1 MIALS
6 PRHFVNRGS
15 VLASGFIIHLDVTG
29 MREARDRVLK
39 IWQPGLQLKKT
50 DSAFIVFLRVPVRV
64 IAEQAIGDA
73 LLRHEHLLIALP
85 LEPKEVACLS
95 LPGDSVVFAKA
106 GRIQTI
112 PLAGLSDEDI
122 TQWIDTE
129 SATVADVIPLGTLPE
144 KPAFQ
149 AREFDSRKMPGVP
162 PASSELQQ
170 LLAELR
176 QPQSRARA
184 GRAGSR
190 AGRAGYGGDLGLWT
204 VVGTFRHFL
213 RWFRGL
219 SFWHKQPFQTN
230 AGTSEDRTSRTA
242 RTNPLWLWLRRNTN
256 RLLNFTRFSRLL
268 SLRHAR
274 YLSRMVAMMQ
284 SGDIDEGLR
293 HAIPL
298 ADATSLADRKVS
310 WFGVPERRSSL
321 SIDPLRASPRSAW
334 ALDRRFYTYLRN
346 LYLQAFQRLE
356 AQGRV
361 EEAAFVLTELLA
373 SHAEAVSFLEKHG
386 RLRLAA
392 EIAEAKK
399 LSPAM
404 AIRLWWLAKEPRR
417 AIALACRTGEFE
429 TAIKHLSGSHPEE
442 ADKLR
447 VFWAERL
454 ALSGKYVAAAEAIWP
469 MKEGQRLASRWLTQ
483 AIDLG
488 GTAGGIALARKAA
501 RFPQSFSDV
510 FAQVEGLLTDE
521 AAESAGGRRAFA
533 ETLRHEPRTPESQTL
548 ARMTVR
554 SVVRDIQQGS
564 IEFTPTQL
572 RHLLDYT
579 GDAGLRADVP
589 PVQALKSDAESVTPA
604 VVVEIAAH
612 DVGCHFVTDLV
623 LLPDGRLLLALG
635 EAGLLF
641 LSRDGKPI
649 TQLNQPAHKLVASDD
664 GSRVIGIAPRDSVSR
679 LVRIDVVARTASY
692 WCDTTISTYTDNFD
706 GSVWCV
712 ANGEDVFLIDTHA
725 QGFEALWRIPDLAG
739 NVRAMQRNRREQ
751 VLYVVTE
758 NPKQLVL
765 WKFDQPSCTLRSKQE
780 FNADLSEAAPLAPDA
795 IQRTALVRSAVAISE
810 QGDLYE
816 QLTACSPNQD
826 NFQTLVCQIKTHSS
840 PGGRQTLTREMMSGR
855 LRHASSQDFCMVI
868 PVWQENNIEVFLLDT
883 RSGMGQLRFRLLG
896 AKEIALRFAED
907 VLLCADDKGRVLALN
922 VRTNKIARDLR
933 I

>member
-15 VLASGFIIHLDVTG
+15 VLASGFMIHLDVTG
-29 MREARDRVLK
+29 MSEARDRVVSL
-39 IWQPGLQLKKT
+39 WQPGLQLKKS
-50 DSAFIVFLRVPVRV
+50 DSAFIVLLPVPVRV
-64 IAEQAIGDA
+64 IAEQAIGDP
-73 LLRHEHLLIALP
+73 LVRHERLLIALP
-85 LEPKEVACLS
+85 LEPKEVAYLS

-122 TQWIDTE
+122 TQWIDTD
-129 SATVADVIPLGTLPE
+129 SATVADVMSLGMLPE
-144 KPAFQ
+144 RPAFQ
-149 AREFDSRKMPGVP
+149 APEFDSRDMPGVP
-162 PASSELQQ
+162 PASSELQR

-176 QPQSRARA
+176 HPQSREGA
-184 GRAGSR
+184 GRAGP
-190 AGRAGYGGDLGLWT
+190 GVDLGLKT
-204 VVGTFRHFL
+204 VVGAFRRFL

-219 SFWHKQPFQTN
+219 SFRRKQRFQTN
-230 AGTSEDRTSRTA
+230 PGMSENRTPRTA
-242 RTNPLWLWLRRNTN
+242 RTTPFWLWLRRNTN

-310 WFGVPERRSSL
+310 WFGIPQRRSSL

-334 ALDRRFYTYLRN
+334 ALDGRFYTYLRN
-346 LYLQAFQRLE
+346 LYRQAFQRLE

-386 RLRLAA
+386 KLRLAA

-404 AIRLWWLAKEPRR
+404 AIRLWWLAKEPKR

-469 MKEGQRLASRWLTQ
+469 VKEGQRLASRWLTQ

-501 RFPQSFSDV
+501 WFPESFSDL
-510 FAQVEGLLTDE
+510 FAQVEGLMADE
-521 AAESAGGRRAFA
+521 TADSAGGRLAFA
-533 ETLRHEPRTPESQTL
+533 ETLRQEPRTPESQTL
-548 ARMTVR
+548 ARMAVR
-554 SVVRDIQQGS
+554 SVVRDIQQAS
-564 IEFTPTQL
+564 IEVTPAQL

-589 PVQALKSDAESVTPA
+589 PVQALKPDPESVTPA

-612 DVGCHFVTDLV
+612 DVGRHFVTDLV

-649 TQLNQPAHKLVASDD
+649 AQLNQPAHKLVVSDD
-664 GSRVIGIAPRDSVSR
+664 GSRVIGIAPRTSVSR

-712 ANGEDVFLIDTHA
+712 ANGEDVFLINTLA
-725 QGFEALWRIPDLAG
+725 QGFEALWRIPDLDG
-739 NVRAMQRNRREQ
+739 NVRAMQRNPKENR
-751 VLYVVTE
+751 LYVVTE
-758 NPKQLVL
+758 NPKQLIL
-765 WKFDQPSCTLRSKQE
+765 WMFDQPSCTLRSKKE
-780 FNADLSEAAPLAPDA
+780 FSAELNQDAPLAPDA
-795 IQRTALVRSAVAISE
+795 IPRTVLARPTVAISE
-810 QGDLYE
+810 QGDIYE
-816 QLTACSPNQD
+816 QLTAHSPEQD
-826 NFQTLVCQIKTHSS
+826 NFQTMICQIKTHPSAS
-840 PGGRQTLTREMMSGR
+840 GRQTLSSGMMSGS
-855 LRHASSQDFCMVI
+855 LRHASSQDCCMAI
-868 PVWQENNIEVFLLDT
+868 PVCQENNIEVFLLDT
-883 RSGMGQLRFRLLG
+883 RSGTGQLRFRLLG
-896 AKEIALRFAED
+896 AKEIALRLAED
-907 VLLCADDKGRVLALN
+907 VLLCADDQGRVLALN
-922 VRTNKIARDLR
+922 VRTNKITRDFR

>member
-15 VLASGFIIHLDVTG
+15 VLSSGFIIHLDVTG
-29 MREARDRVLK
+29 MSKARERVLK
-39 IWQPGLQLKKT
+39 IWQHGLQLKKT
-50 DSAFIVFLRVPVRV
+50 DSVFIVLLAAPVRV
-64 IAEQAIGDA
+64 IAEQAIGDP
-73 LLRHEHLLIALP
+73 LVRHDRLLIALP

-95 LPGDSVVFAKA
+95 PPSDSVVFAKA
-106 GRIQTI
+106 GQIQI
-112 PLAGLSDEDI
+112 IHLAELPDEDI

-129 SATVADVIPLGTLPE
+129 SATVADVTSLGTAPE

-149 AREFDSRKMPGVP
+149 AAEFDSRKIAGVP
-162 PASSELQQ
+162 PASSELQR

-176 QPQSRARA
+176 QPQSREGS
-184 GRAGSR
+184 GRAGPSR
-190 AGRAGYGGDLGLWT
+190 DFGLLT
-204 VVGTFRHFL
+204 LTGIFRRFV
-213 RWFRGL
+213 RWFREL
-219 SFWHKQPFQTN
+219 SLRRK
-230 AGTSEDRTSRTA
+230 RSRLPQGSNSTTRPYEPA
-242 RTNPLWLWLRRNTN
+242 KRNFLWPWLRRNTN
-256 RLLNFTRFSRLL
+256 RLLNITRFARLL

-298 ADATSLADRKVS
+298 SDATSLSERKAS
-310 WFGVPERRSSL
+310 WFGVPKRRSSL

-334 ALDRRFYTYLRN
+334 ALNGQFYTYLRN
-346 LYLQAFQRLE
+346 LYRQAFQRLE

-404 AIRLWWLAKEPRR
+404 AIRLWWLAKEPKR

-429 TAIKHLSGSHPEE
+429 TAVKHLTGSHPEE
-442 ADKLR
+442 ADRLR

-469 MKEGQRLASRWLTQ
+469 VTEGQRLAHHWLTQ

-510 FAQVEGLLTDE
+510 FAQVEALLTDE
-521 AAESAGGRRAFA
+521 TAESAGARRAFA
-533 ETLRHEPRTPESQTL
+533 ETLRQEPRTPESQTL
-548 ARMTVR
+548 ARMAVR
-554 SVVRDIQQGS
+554 SVVRDIQLGNV
-564 IEFTPTQL
+564 EFTPAQL

-589 PVQALKSDAESVTPA
+589 PVRALRPDPESVTPA
-604 VVVEIAAH
+604 AVVEIAAH
-612 DVGCHFVTDLV
+612 DVGRQSITDLA
-623 LLPDGRLLLALG
+623 LLPDGSLLLALG

-641 LSRDGKPI
+641 VSRDGKPI
-649 TQLNQPAHKLVASDD
+649 AQLNQPAHRLVVSDD
-664 GSRVIGIAPRDSVSR
+664 GSRAIGLAPRGSADR
-679 LVRIDVVARTASY
+679 LIRIDVLARTAAY
-692 WCDTTISTYTDNFD
+692 WCDTAITTCTFNFD

-725 QGFEALWRIPDLAG
+725 QGLEPLWRIPDLAG
-739 NVRAMQRNRREQ
+739 NVRAMQRNRKENR
-751 VLYVVTE
+751 LYVLTE
-758 NPKQLVL
+758 NAKHLTL
-765 WKFDQPSCTLRSKQE
+765 WMFDQPSCTLRSKQE
-780 FNADLSEAAPLAPDA
+780 FSAELQAANLGPDA
-795 IQRTALVRSAVAISE
+795 IAGTVLARPAVAIGE
-810 QGDLYE
+810 HGDIYE
-816 QLTACSPNQD
+816 ELVAHSPNQD
-826 NFQTLVCQIKTHSS
+826 NFQTMICQIKTHPSVS
-840 PGGRQTLTREMMSGR
+840 GRQSLSSGMMSGR
-855 LRHASSQDFCMVI
+855 LRHASSQDFWMVI
-868 PVWQENNIEVFLLDT
+868 PVYQQNNSEVFLLDT
-883 RSGMGQLRFRLLG
+883 RSGNGDLRLRLQG
-896 AKEIALRFAED
+896 AREIALRFAD
-907 VLLCADDKGRVLALN
+907 NALLCADDQGRVLALN
-922 VRTNKIARDLR
+922 LATNKIVRDLR

>member
-15 VLASGFIIHLDVTG
+15 VLASGFMIHLDVTG
-29 MREARDRVLK
+29 MSEARDRVVSL
-39 IWQPGLQLKKT
+39 WQPGLQLKKS
-50 DSAFIVFLRVPVRV
+50 DSAFIVLLPVPVRV
-64 IAEQAIGDA
+64 IAEQAIGDP
-73 LLRHEHLLIALP
+73 LVRHERLLIALP
-85 LEPKEVACLS
+85 LEPKEVAYLS

-122 TQWIDTE
+122 TQWIDTD
-129 SATVADVIPLGTLPE
+129 SATVADVMSLGTLPE
-144 KPAFQ
+144 RPAFQ
-149 AREFDSRKMPGVP
+149 APEFDSRDMPGVP
-162 PASSELQQ
+162 PASSELQR

-176 QPQSRARA
+176 HPQSREGA
-184 GRAGSR
+184 GRAGPCV
-190 AGRAGYGGDLGLWT
+190 DLGLQT
-204 VVGTFRHFL
+204 VVGAFRRFL

-219 SFWHKQPFQTN
+219 SFRRNQRFQTN
-230 AGTSEDRTSRTA
+230 AGMSENRTPQTA
-242 RTNPLWLWLRRNTN
+242 RTTPFWLWLRRNTN
-256 RLLNFTRFSRLL
+256 WLLNFTRFSRLL

-274 YLSRMVAMMQ
+274 YLSRMVAMMH

-310 WFGVPERRSSL
+310 WFGVPQRRSSL

-334 ALDRRFYTYLRN
+334 ALDGRFYTYLRN
-346 LYLQAFQRLE
+346 LYRQAFQRLE

-386 RLRLAA
+386 KLRLAA

-404 AIRLWWLAKEPRR
+404 AIRLWWLAKEPKR

-469 MKEGQRLASRWLTQ
+469 VKEGQRLASRWLTQ

-501 RFPQSFSDV
+501 RFPESFSDL
-510 FAQVEGLLTDE
+510 FAQVEGLLADE
-521 AAESAGGRRAFA
+521 TADSAGGRRAFA
-533 ETLRHEPRTPESQTL
+533 ETLRQEPRTPESQTL
-548 ARMTVR
+548 ARMAVR

-564 IEFTPTQL
+564 IEVTPAQL

-589 PVQALKSDAESVTPA
+589 PVQALKPDSESVTPP

-612 DVGCHFVTDLV
+612 DVGRHFVTDLV

-641 LSRDGKPI
+641 LSRDGKP
-649 TQLNQPAHKLVASDD
+649 TAQLNQPVHRLVVSDD
-664 GSRVIGIAPRDSVSR
+664 GSRAVGLAPRDSASR

-692 WCDTTISTYTDNFD
+692 WCDATISACTFNFD

-712 ANGEDVFLIDTHA
+712 ANDEDVFLIDTLA
-725 QGFEALWRIPDLAG
+725 QGFDALWRIPDLTG
-739 NVRAMQRNRREQ
+739 NVRAMQRNRKEHR
-751 VLYVVTE
+751 LYVVTE
-758 NPKQLVL
+758 NPKQLTL
-765 WKFDQPSCTLRSKQE
+765 WTFDQPSCTLRSKQE
-780 FNADLSEAAPLAPDA
+780 FSAELGQVVPSTPGA
-795 IQRTALVRSAVAISE
+795 IPRTAQARTAMAISE
-810 QGDLYE
+810 QGDIYE
-816 QLTACSPNQD
+816 QLAARSSD
-826 NFQTLVCQIKTHSS
+826 HDEFELMVCQIKTPPSV
-840 PGGRQTLTREMMSGR
+840 GGRQTLGAGVMSGS
-855 LRHASSQDFCMVI
+855 LRRASLQGFWMVI
-868 PVWQENNIEVFLLDT
+868 PALQDNNVEVFLLDT
-883 RSGMGQLRFRLLG
+883 RSGTGQLRFRLLG

-907 VLLCADDKGRVLALN
+907 VLLCADDRGRVLALN
-922 VRTNKIARDLR
+922 VRTNKITRDLR